1 MVDSCWLYIYLV
13 VCICYS
19 QTPDLSLFGFKAT
32 QLYKY
37 YIIEIEKYGI
47 FQIGLFQ
54 SSKAPAFSYTM
65 IIKEHLNNLAAH
77 GTLLG
82 TV

>member
-1 MVDSCWLYIYLV
+1 MLFSNTEFIPYY
-13 VCICYS
+13 
-19 QTPDLSLFGFKAT
+19 FGFKAT

-37 YIIEIEKYGI
+37 YINRDGKYGI

-65 IIKEHLNNLAAH
+65 IFKEHFNNLAAH